1 MRKIMM
7 QCTVEHL
14 HKLNPKILKELES
27 GEPFQVFGNEEIG
40 FYSSWDEVKD
50 DKPYRKL
57 LDGSRAEELE
67 KPISLDVYTKCPEK
81 WILQDVETGEVYK
94 GTKNTE
100 PRNQWKLISKINNKK

>member
-40 FYSSWDEVKD
+40 FYYSWDEVKD
-50 DKPYRKL
+50 ATGYKIYRDDELIQSAPENSYADYKL
-57 LDGSRAEELE
+57 
-67 KPISLDVYTKCPEK
+67 KF
-81 WILQDVETGEVYK
+81 ETEFNYS
-94 GTKNTE
+94 
-100 PRNQWKLISKINNKK
+100 I